1 MCQLILN
8 TFDAAAADDG
18 LLGSFGRRSSMAEQ
32 ISVASLVRVPT
43 GSGVPTESQSVIAG
57 LYLYCVNSPCR
68 SYIRI
73 KIIVRGT
80 HCVVVAA
87 SFSYDDDDEDYY
99 YYYYCTYVTQIQSHF
114 SVGTSTF
121 F

>member
-1 MCQLILN
+1 MMVCW
-8 TFDAAAADDG
+8 
-18 LLGSFGRRSSMAEQ
+18 GRSVVGSMAEQ

-57 LYLYCVNSPCR
+57 LYLYCVKSPCR
-68 SYIRI
+68 SYIR
-73 KIIVRGT
+73 IIVRGT